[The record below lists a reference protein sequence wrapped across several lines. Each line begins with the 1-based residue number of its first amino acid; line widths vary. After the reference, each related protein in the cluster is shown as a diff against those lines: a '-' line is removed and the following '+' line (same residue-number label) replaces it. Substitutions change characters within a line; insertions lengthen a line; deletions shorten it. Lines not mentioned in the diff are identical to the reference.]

1 MTAVALLNAL
11 ATNEQLAESPSRR
24 DGISK
29 ETEKILLSFGCEL
42 IQSAGIILKLRQVVP
57 STAQVLFQRFFQVA
71 SLANFGILEIG
82 MAALFLSSKTEE
94 SVVRISH
101 LTLVYYHLIQKA
113 RQLTVVP
120 LDAFSQQAYNMKN
133 ELVVAE
139 MQILKH
145 LAFDVS
151 VQLPY
156 GLMVNYLRILGL
168 EDHPEIPNKAWGYL
182 NDGLRTIVYV
192 AYHPPSIACA
202 SIWLACRDLQIKLP
216 SEPGIEWWELF
227 EADMGDIEDI
237 AAHIKSQYYL
247 TYDPRTVPINT
258 SELSRQLAASS

>member
-1 MTAVALLNAL
+1 MTALALQNAL
-11 ATNEQLAESPSRR
+11 VTNEQLAESPSKR
-24 DGISK
+24 DGVPA

-42 IQSAGIILKLRQVVP
+42 IQSAGIMLKLRQVVT

-71 SLANFGILEIG
+71 SLKNFGIQEIG

-94 SVVRISH
+94 SLVRISH
-101 LTLVYYHLIQKA
+101 LTLVYHHLIQKA
-113 RQLTVVP
+113 RHINGTP
-120 LDAFSQQAYNMKN
+120 LDAFSQQAYDMKN
-133 ELVVAE
+133 DLVVAE

-168 EDHPEIPNKAWGYL
+168 EDHPDVPNKAWGYL
-182 NDGLRTIVYV
+182 ND
-192 AYHPPSIACA
+192 
-202 SIWLACRDLQIKLP
+202 RDLQIKLP
-216 SEPGIEWWELF
+216 TKPGVQWWELF
-227 EADMGDIEDI
+227 EADIEDIEDI

-247 TYDPRTVPINT
+247 KYDRRTVPLET
-258 SELSRQLAASS
+258 SELLNSLQQHYSNPIHAHGTK